1 MTVNKEQIE
10 KIIENLAKD
19 GYNLANKTIKDDLI
33 ELDFGDCKFTFN
45 FKNKP
50 LLIESVMPL
59 DYRVTFDQD
68 NVNFLNSITS
78 YWSIYKHWLEFK
90 FTPKNK
96 LELEATLKELLE
108 SYN

>member
-1 MTVNKEQIE
+1 MNKEQIE
-10 KIIENLAKD
+10 KIIENLTKE
-19 GYNLANKTIKDDLI
+19 GYHLANKTVEDDLI
-33 ELDFGDCKFTFN
+33 KLDFGDYKFTFN

-68 NVNFLNSITS
+68 NVNFLNSITD
-78 YWSIYKHWLEFK
+78 YWEIYKHWITFN
-90 FTPKNK
+90 FTPKN
-96 LELEATLKELLE
+96 EQDLEATLKELLE

>member
-1 MTVNKEQIE
+1 MLVIGYALKESEYNKSFLYTEV
-10 KIIENLAKD
+10 
-19 GYNLANKTIKDDLI
+19 LI
-33 ELDFGDCKFTFN
+33 G
-45 FKNKP
+45 
-50 LLIESVMPL
+50 IS
-59 DYRVTFDQD
+59 DYTSTHFPHL
-68 NVNFLNSITS
+68 NFLNSITS

>member
-1 MTVNKEQIE
+1 MNKEQIE
-10 KIIENLAKD
+10 KIIENLTKE
-19 GYNLANKTIKDDLI
+19 GYHLANKTIEDDLI
-33 ELDFGDCKFTFN
+33 KLD
-45 FKNKP
+45 
-50 LLIESVMPL
+50 SVMPI